1 MKKIML
7 GLIAGVVLTTGVFVV
22 AVSYSMDCS
31 KS

>member
-7 GLIAGVVLTTGVFVV
+7 GLIAGVVLTTGVFV
-22 AVSYSMDCS
+22 AVSSMDCS